1 MSFLRLVLIAL
12 FSFTALIS
20 ANLSSA
26 QEPKVNP
33 ELFQAMK
40 YRSIGPYRGGR
51 VTTVSGVWGDEQTYY
66 MGATGGG
73 VWKTT
78 DAGITWHNI
87 SDGYFNTTGIGA
99 ISVAK
104 SDVNIIYVGTGE
116 SPVRGVKTS
125 HGDGVYKSMDAGK
138 TWTHVGL
145 KETRHISRIF
155 VHPENPELVYVAA
168 QGNPWGPN
176 EERGMYRSKDGG
188 NTWEKILYVNEDSG
202 IVDLTVSE
210 ENPRIMMATSWE
222 FNRKPWV
229 VVSGGP
235 GSRVYK
241 TTDGGDNWV
250 EINKGLPELKG
261 KMGIAMAASD
271 HNIVYLAI
279 DALDGKGGVY
289 RSSDGGESFTQVSDD
304 GRTHARAWYYL
315 HIYVDPNNANN
326 VYVLNGGLMKSI
338 DGGKTYDTIRAPHV
352 DHHALWFNPKNS
364 KNFINGN
371 DGGANITF
379 NGGTTWSS
387 IMNQPTAQIYRVI
400 TDNLFPYNV
409 YGSQQDAN
417 AITIA
422 SETLSGGIGERH
434 WFSLGSGESSTIA
447 FDPDNPRFVYSTY
460 FASMIGEW
468 DRETDNYR
476 DVRPYPERV
485 TGEQPKNLKLR
496 ANWNS
501 PVIVSP
507 HDPNV
512 IYYGSQYLMKS
523 TDRGASWEILSED
536 LTRNDKEHQGLG
548 GIPISN
554 EQITAESYNNLFVIA
569 ESPLEK
575 GVIWTGSDDG
585 LIHITR
591 DNGETFEN
599 VTPRNMNEAIVN
611 VIDASPHQAGK
622 AYFAISGYKMNDFTP
637 VIYKTENYGNSWQ
650 KIIKGLPEDTFVRT
664 VREDPKREGLL
675 YAGTET
681 GMFISFDDGE
691 NWQEFQ
697 LNLPEVPITD
707 LHIRHDDLV
716 VATQGRS
723 FWILDNLTPLHQ
735 ITEDFDT
742 KRHFL
747 FKPQSPLRSIS
758 LGYPEYSSRDADI
771 LIGKNPPKGLQV
783 QYILE
788 KELGEDDSISMEIF
802 DADGQLVYGEYSD
815 DETPVC
821 ELSPMPKNL
830 TKDKGANLWTWNMM
844 VGKYECFKEIF
855 SVTGGRQVYKAVPG
869 NYTVKLTI
877 GDFDQTQEFDIRVD
891 PRLTGTKAENLKQ
904 YQDMDALNKAL
915 YGIVQEMSKGV
926 LDLRTALKQ
935 IDIIKDVSKSTGA
948 TAKANSLE
956 QSLNEWIA
964 KILQGDFRTFQ
975 HLYQMEAK
983 FLMEVKGLI
992 GRMASSDVPVSQGAR
1007 DVAQRYLN
1015 EWEILKVELNNL
1027 KNNNIKSFNAEMETE
1042 GLPAIYL
1049 N

>member
-1 MSFLRLVLIAL
+1 MSFFRAVIIASLVSLSL
-12 FSFTALIS
+12 SFSGG
-20 ANLSSA
+20 A
-26 QEPKVNP
+26 QAQSVNP

-51 VTTVSGVWGDEQTYY
+51 VTTVSGVWGDAQTYY

-78 DAGITWHNI
+78 DAGITWQNI
-87 SDGYFNTTGIGA
+87 SDGFFNTTGIGA

-104 SDVNIIYVGTGE
+104 SDRNILYVGTGE

-138 TWTHVGL
+138 TWTHMGL

-155 VHPENPELVYVAA
+155 VHPENPDLVYVAA

-176 EERGMYRSKDGG
+176 EERGMYRSKNGG
-188 NTWEKILYVNEDSG
+188 ETWEKILYVNEDSG

-241 TTDGGDNWV
+241 TTDGGDTWK
-250 EINKGLPELKG
+250 EINEGLPELKG

-271 HNIVYLAI
+271 HNIVYIAI

-289 RSSDGGESFTQVSDD
+289 RSTDGGDSFMQVSDD

-315 HIYVDPNNANN
+315 HIYVDPNDANN

-352 DHHALWFNPKNS
+352 DHHALWFNPEDS
-364 KNFINGN
+364 SNFINGN

-379 NGGTTWSS
+379 NGGETWSS

-400 TDNLFPYNV
+400 TDNLFPYNI
-409 YGSQQDAN
+409 YGSQQDSN
-417 AITIA
+417 AITIK

-434 WFSLGSGESSTIA
+434 WFSLGSGESSSIA
-447 FDPDNPRFVYSTY
+447 MDPENPRFVYSTY

-507 HDPNV
+507 HDPSV

-536 LTRNDKEHQGLG
+536 LTRNDKDHQGLG

-554 EQITAESYNNLFVIA
+554 EQITAESYNNLFVIT
-569 ESPLEK
+569 ESPLEQ

-591 DNGETFEN
+591 DNGATFEH
-599 VTPRNMNEAIVN
+599 VTPRGMPEAIVN
-611 VIDASPHQAGK
+611 VIDASPHQTGK
-622 AYFAISGYKMNDFTP
+622 AYFAIAGYKLNNFTP
-637 VIYKTENYGNSWQ
+637 MIYKTDDYGQSWK
-650 KIIKGLPEDTFVRT
+650 KIVSGLPEDTFVRT

-681 GMFISFDDGE
+681 GMFISFDDGD

-707 LHIRHDDLV
+707 LHIRQDDLV

-735 ITEDFDT
+735 IMDGDVGEGN
-742 KRHFL
+742 FL
-747 FKPQSPLRSIS
+747 YKPQSPLRSIS
-758 LGYPEYSSRDADI
+758 LGYPEYSNQDADVM
-771 LIGKNPPKGLQV
+771 IGRNPPRGLQV
-783 QYILE
+783 QYVLE
-788 KELGEDDSISMEIF
+788 QELGEDDFISMEIF
-802 DADGQLVYGEYSD
+802 DSSGSLVHSEYSND
-815 DETPVC
+815 TSPVC
-821 ELSPMPKNL
+821 KLSPLPKNL
-830 TKDKGANLWTWNMM
+830 KKAKGANIWTWNMM
-844 VGKYECFKEIF
+844 VGKYECFDEIF
-855 SVTGGRQVYKAVPG
+855 SVTRGRSVYKAVPG
-869 NYTVKLTI
+869 HYSVKLTV
-877 GDFDQTQEFDIRVD
+877 GDHSQTQDFEILVD
-891 PRLTGTKAENLKQ
+891 PRLTGTHAENLKQ
-904 YQDMDALNKAL
+904 YKDMDTLNKSL
-915 YGIVQEMSKGV
+915 YGIIQQMSQGV
-926 LDLRTALKQ
+926 LDLRAAQKQ
-935 IDIIKDVSKSTGA
+935 IAIIKDVSTSEDID
-948 TAKANSLE
+948 AKADALND
-956 QSLNEWIA
+956 SLNGWIA
-964 KILQGDFRTFQ
+964 KIVQEDFRTFQ
-975 HLYQMEAK
+975 HVYQMEAK
-983 FLMEVKGLI
+983 FLMEIKGLI
-992 GRMASSDVPVSQGAR
+992 GRMAGSDVPVSQGAR
-1007 DVAQRYLN
+1007 EVAQRYLD
-1015 EWEILKVELNNL
+1015 EWKDHKAELDA
-1027 KNNNIKSFNAEMETE
+1027 IKSGDIERFNLEMKAVN
-1042 GLPAIYL
+1042 LPEIYMP
-1049 N
+1049 